1 MNRTFSLLAVLL
13 LTCAARAAE
22 PAASAAPDQAA
33 LEALQARFAP
43 VDVGADLSALSDGDK
58 RALADLVRAG
68 QILDALFLRQDWAGS
83 EAMLLRLQQDET
95 PLGRARLKFFLTMK
109 GPWDRTDGDKPFIPG
124 APAKPKDANFYPAG
138 ATKEEVEKW
147 IASLPDAE
155 KAQAT
160 GFFTTIRRGP
170 DGKIVIV
177 PYSQEYQGEL
187 KLAADLLKD
196 AASATT
202 NASLKAY
209 LEKRAL
215 AFSSNDY
222 YASDVAWMELDAP
235 IEPTVGPYEN
245 YEDDWFNYKAAF
257 ETFIGLRDDKES
269 AKLQSL
275 SSQLQWLEDN
285 LPIKPSER
293 NPKLGALAPIRV
305 INQVYASGDAAHGV
319 TTAAFNLPNDE
330 KVTREKGSKRTMLK
344 NVQEA
349 KFRVVLLPLAKLAV
363 PAGDE
368 AKVDFDAFFTH
379 ILMHELMH
387 GLGPHTITGADGK
400 PTTVRQALQESSSA
414 FEEAKAD
421 ISGLWAL
428 QKLIDKKVLDKK
440 LQDTIYT
447 TFVASGFRT
456 LRFGATEAHGKGM
469 AMQLNYLI
477 DKGGVVIDKDG
488 RFAVNAKLIFGA
500 VASLTRDIMEIQARG
515 DHAAAKAMLEKY
527 GALRPEMAKVL
538 EAAKALPVDI
548 APRHVTA
555 EALLK

>member
-1 MNRTFSLLAVLL
+1 MKRSLPLLAALLSLVLIPVS
-13 LTCAARAAE
+13 RAAE
-22 PAASAAPDQAA
+22 LIAPDQAR

-43 VDVGADLSALSDGDK
+43 VDVGADTSKLSEGDRHALEN
-58 RALADLVRAG
+58 LIRAG
-68 QILDALFLRQDWAGS
+68 QILDGLFLRQDWAGS
-83 EAMLLRLQQDET
+83 ETMLLRLLDDPT
-95 PLGRARLKFFLTMK
+95 PLGRARLSLFLTMK
-109 GPWDRTDGDKPFIPG
+109 GPWDRTDGNKPFIPG
-124 APAKPKDANFYPAG
+124 APAKPAEANFYPAG
-138 ATKEEVEKW
+138 ATKDEVEKW
-147 IASLPDAE
+147 IATLSDSE

-170 DGKIVIV
+170 DGKFVVV
-177 PYSQEYQGEL
+177 PYSTEYQGEL

-196 AASATT
+196 AAAATT

-209 LEKRAL
+209 LEKRAA

-257 ETFIGLRDDKES
+257 ESFIGLRDDAES

-285 LPIKPSER
+285 LPIKPSLR

-349 KFRVVLLPLAKLAV
+349 KFRVVLVPLAKLAV
-363 PAGDE
+363 PPGDV

-387 GLGPHTITGADGK
+387 GLGPHTITGPDGK

-428 QKLIDKKVLDKK
+428 QKLIDKRILDPK
-440 LQDTIYT
+440 LQRTIYT

-456 LRFGATEAHGKGM
+456 LRFGASEAHGKGM

-477 DKGGVVIDKDG
+477 DRGGVVINKDG
-488 RFAVNAKLIFGA
+488 TFSVNDKLIFGA
-500 VASLTRDIMEIQARG
+500 VASLTKEIMEIQARG
-515 DHAAAKAMLEKY
+515 DHAAAKSMLEKL
-527 GALRPEMAKVL
+527 GTLRPEMAKVL
-538 EAAKALPVDI
+538 ENARNLPIDI